1 MELLT
6 KRKSKWNIKEEK
18 HGTKRTAKWRTKMA
32 VTMEKH
38 GKKRK
43 VISRKKEE
51 TGKTN

>member
-1 MELLT
+1 MEQKGPLNGELKWQLLW
-6 KRKSKWNIKEEK
+6 K
-18 HGTKRTAKWRTKMA
+18 
-32 VTMEKH
+32 KH